1 LPAAAAYRPDIDG
14 LRAVAVLA
22 VVLFHADA
30 AVLPGGY
37 VGVDVFFVVS
47 GFLIARLIETE
58 CAAGVFSFAGFYER
72 RIRRLIPALAVVF
85 AISTGLALALLSPSQ
100 LEHFAGSLLAANFF
114 GANIFFWRTS
124 DYFAV
129 AAEWQP
135 LLHTW
140 SLSVEEQFYL
150 VFPLALVALRRFG
163 RRAVVAALCAVACV
177 SLALAI
183 WGAAHKPAAT
193 FYLLPTRTWELL
205 LGALFALAPLPRA
218 RSRGGREIL
227 ALTGLALIAAAA
239 AGVPGPAAAPL
250 AAIVLAAAGTALLVH
265 AGGCGS
271 HSARRLLAAPPLV
284 LIGLASYS
292 LYLWHWP
299 LLVFARH
306 ATATR
311 ELPPAL
317 TAAVV
322 LLAILLALVSWR
334 YVERP
339 FRVRRHATA

>member
-1 LPAAAAYRPDIDG
+1 MPAASAYRPDIDG

-30 AVLPGGY
+30 AVLPGGF

-47 GFLIARLIETE
+47 GFLIARLIEAE
-58 CAAGVFSFAGFYER
+58 CMAGVFSFAGFYER

-85 AISTGLALALLSPSQ
+85 AVSTGLALALLSPSQ
-100 LEHFAGSLLAANFF
+100 LEHFAGSLLAANLL

-150 VFPLALVALRRFG
+150 LFPLALVTLRRFG
-163 RRAVVAALCAVACV
+163 RRNLLAVLCAVACV
-177 SLALAI
+177 SLAAAV
-183 WGAAHKPAAT
+183 WGAVQAPVAA
-193 FYLLPTRTWELL
+193 FYLLPTRAWELV
-205 LGALFALAPLPRA
+205 LGALIALAPLPR
-218 RSRGGREIL
+218 SRRRAGREAT
-227 ALTGLALIAAAA
+227 ALTGLALIAAATL
-239 AGVPGPAAAPL
+239 GVTGPAAAPL
-250 AAIVLAAAGTALLVH
+250 AAILLAAAGTALLVH
-265 AGGCGS
+265 AGGCGG
-271 HSARRLLAAPPLV
+271 HSVATMLAAPPLV
-284 LIGLASYS
+284 ALGLASYS

-306 ATATR
+306 AAATR
-311 ELPPAL
+311 DLPPAT

-322 LLAILLALVSWR
+322 GLALLLALGSWR
-334 YVERP
+334 WVERP
-339 FRVRRHATA
+339 FRARRHATA